1 MKKRI
6 AFPLVL
12 LLLGFTGSD
21 TATQA
26 QGRVSTDEGTIRS
39 LDDQERAAVLNQDLS
54 TLERLWSDQFTVNA
68 PSNQVVVGKR
78 NVLALVQRGQI
89 RYSSF
94 ERKIEFI
101 RVDGDIAIVMGAEAV
116 QPTGDAPMAG
126 QRVQRR
132 FTHIWKQEATTWRL
146 IARHANLLPSR

>member
-6 AFPLVL
+6 ALPLVL
-12 LLLGFTGSD
+12 LLLGFTGSV
-21 TATQA
+21 TTQA

-39 LDDQERAAVLNQDLS
+39 LDDQERAAVLNRDLS

-101 RVDGDIAIVMGAEAV
+101 RVDGNIAIVMGAETV

-132 FTHIWKQEATTWRL
+132 FTHIWKQEARTWRL
-146 IARHANLLPSR
+146 TARHANVLPSR

>member
-12 LLLGFTGSD
+12 LLLGSVGSD

-26 QGRVSTDEGTIRS
+26 QGRVSTDEETIRS
-39 LDDQERAAVLNQDLS
+39 LDDQERTAVLNQDLS

-94 ERKIEFI
+94 DRKIEFI
-101 RVDGDIAIVMGAEAV
+101 RVDGDIAIVMGAETV
-116 QPTGDAPMAG
+116 QPMGDAPMAG

-146 IARHANLLPSR
+146 IARHANVLPSR